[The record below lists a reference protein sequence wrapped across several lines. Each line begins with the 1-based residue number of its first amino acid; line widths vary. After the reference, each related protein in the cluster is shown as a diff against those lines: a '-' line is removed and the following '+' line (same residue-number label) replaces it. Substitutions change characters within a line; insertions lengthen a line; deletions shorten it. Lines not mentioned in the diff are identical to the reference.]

1 MGQQPSRSTVRC
13 NVSVQVDCGHGQL
26 RDDSSI
32 FDELMEEDGK
42 DKAKRESRNKSE
54 KKRRDQFNV
63 LIKELGT
70 MLPGNTRKMDKST
83 ILQKSIDF
91 LHKHKEIAA
100 QSESTEIRQDWK
112 PPFLSNEEFTQL
124 MLEALDGFFLAIMT
138 DGNIIYV
145 SENVTS
151 LLEHLPS
158 DLVDQNFLNFLPS
171 GEHSDVYK
179 ALSSHVTEGETL
191 TPEYLKTKNQ
201 LEFCCHMLRG
211 TIDPKEPP
219 VYEFV
224 KFIGNFKSLN
234 NVPNCNRNGF
244 DGVIQRSLHAAFEDR
259 VCLIATVR
267 LAKPQFLKEMCTVEE
282 PNEEFTSRHSLE
294 WKFLFLDHRAPPIIG
309 YLPFEV
315 LGTSG
320 YDYYHVDDLETLAKC
335 HEHCKRSAASNHCSV
350 LITSCHLGEQ
360 ISSLCFRL
368 VMQYGKGKSC
378 YYRFLTKGQQWIW
391 LQTHYY
397 ITYHQWN
404 SRPEFI
410 VCTHTVVSYAE
421 VRAEQRREL
430 GIEDSPPEVT
440 ADKSQDSGS
449 ESQLNASSLTEALE
463 RFNHSRTPSASSGSS
478 RKSSHTAVSD
488 PASSQMKM
496 QGDRSTPGRQ
506 SVSAVEMTSQRR
518 SSVSSQSMS
527 SQNTGQNGAPSMT
540 SQQSQQQP
548 QQQNNQSVQCSNQL
562 EAMQHLKEQLEK
574 KTRMIEDNI
583 QRQLDELRQIQ
594 VELERVHGQS
604 VQVLLS
610 CCFQMFQQKGDEGL
624 NLSSAHTPHG
634 TAGQQ
639 GATMSMQGQVVHPA
653 ALQNNMQQ
661 QQAVQT
667 QTQSQ
672 QQTLLRDQN
681 TVLSQSQRSTLTLQ
695 PQQNP
700 LPGSIYNTM
709 MIPQQSPANMV
720 QISTSL
726 AQNTGLSNSAVATF
740 AQDRSAQIRCF
751 FRAQSSQSC
760 LVAAVTAKERHSDP
774 LTLADALSTHRFPTA
789 PQLLTKLVTGQIPM
803 GAVMVPTSMFMG
815 QVVTAFAPQQGQTQ
829 TISISQ
835 QQEQQQQVQVQNQV
849 SALQA
854 GQAPLAAQQP
864 QFLQAPRLLHGNQ
877 TAQLIL
883 QAAFPLQQHSTFAAA
898 AQQQQKQQQLL
909 AAHRSD
915 SLSDRP
921 STQPQ

>member
-1 MGQQPSRSTVRC
+1 MTSSI
-13 NVSVQVDCGHGQL
+13 N

-32 FDELMEEDGK
+32 FDGLMEEDEK

-158 DLVDQNFLNFLPS
+158 DLVDQNLLNFLPS

-234 NVPNCNRNGF
+234 NVPNCNRNGY
-244 DGVIQRSLHAAFEDR
+244 DGVIQRSLHSTFEDR

-335 HEHCKRSAASNHCSV
+335 HEH
-350 LITSCHLGEQ
+350 L
-360 ISSLCFRL
+360 
-368 VMQYGKGKSC
+368 MQYGKGKSC

-430 GIEDSPPEVT
+430 GIEDCPPEVA

-449 ESQLNASSLTEALE
+449 ESQLNASSLKEALE
-463 RFNHSRTPSASSGSS
+463 RFNHSRTPSASSRSS
-478 RKSSHTAVSD
+478 HKSSHTAVSD

-518 SSVSSQSMS
+518 SSVSSQQSMS
-527 SQNTGQNGAPSMT
+527 SQNTGQNGVPSMT
-540 SQQSQQQP
+540 SQQSQQLP
-548 QQQNNQSVQCSNQL
+548 QQQLQNNQSVQYSNQL

-574 KTRMIEDNI
+574 KTRTIEDNI

-604 VQVLLS
+604 L
-610 CCFQMFQQKGDEGL
+610 QMFQQKGDEGL

-639 GATMSMQGQVVHPA
+639 GATMSMQGQVVLPA

-672 QQTLLRDQN
+672 QQTVLRDQS
-681 TVLSQSQRSTLTLQ
+681 TVMSQSQRSTLTLQ
-695 PQQNP
+695 PQQNH
-700 LPGSIYNTM
+700 LSGSLYNTM

-726 AQNTGLSNSAVATF
+726 AQNTGPSNTAVATF
-740 AQDRSAQIRCF
+740 AQDRSAQI
-751 FRAQSSQSC
+751 
-760 LVAAVTAKERHSDP
+760 
-774 LTLADALSTHRFPTA
+774 RFPTA

-835 QQEQQQQVQVQNQV
+835 QQEQQQQIQVQNQV

-854 GQAPLAAQQP
+854 GQASLAAQQP

-877 TAQLIL
+877 STQLIL
-883 QAAFPLQQHSTFAAA
+883 QAAFPLQQHSTFSAA
-898 AQQQQKQQQLL
+898 AQQQQHQL

>member
-1 MGQQPSRSTVRC
+1 DG
-13 NVSVQVDCGHGQL
+13 
-26 RDDSSI
+26 
-32 FDELMEEDGK
+32 LMEEDEK

-158 DLVDQNFLNFLPS
+158 DLVDQNLLNFLPS

-191 TPEYLKTKNQ
+191 TPEYLKSKLNQ

-244 DGVIQRSLHAAFEDR
+244 DGVIQRSLHATFEDR

-335 HEHCKRSAASNHCSV
+335 HEH
-350 LITSCHLGEQ
+350 L
-360 ISSLCFRL
+360 
-368 VMQYGKGKSC
+368 MQYGKGKSC

-449 ESQLNASSLTEALE
+449 ESQLNASSLKEALE
-463 RFNHSRTPSASSGSS
+463 RFNRSRTPSASSRSS

-518 SSVSSQSMS
+518 SSVSSQVSRKD
-527 SQNTGQNGAPSMT
+527 SQHSG
-540 SQQSQQQP
+540 
-548 QQQNNQSVQCSNQL
+548 SVQYSNQL

-594 VELERVHGQS
+594 VELERVQGQS
-604 VQVLLS
+604 L
-610 CCFQMFQQKGDEGL
+610 QMFQQKGDEGL

-639 GATMSMQGQVVHPA
+639 GATLSMQGQVVPPA
-653 ALQNNMQQ
+653 ALQNNLAQ

-672 QQTLLRDQN
+672 QQTLLRDQS
-681 TVLSQSQRSTLTLQ
+681 TRSTLTLQ

-726 AQNTGLSNSAVATF
+726 AQNTGPSNPTVATF
-740 AQDRSAQIRCF
+740 AQDRSAQI
-751 FRAQSSQSC
+751 
-760 LVAAVTAKERHSDP
+760 
-774 LTLADALSTHRFPTA
+774 RFPTA

-854 GQAPLAAQQP
+854 GQAPLATQQP

-877 TAQLIL
+877 SAQLIL

-898 AQQQQKQQQLL
+898 AQQQQKQQQQL

-915 SLSDRP
+915 GLSDRP

>member
-1 MGQQPSRSTVRC
+1 MTSSI
-13 NVSVQVDCGHGQL
+13 D

-32 FDELMEEDGK
+32 FDGLMEEDEK
-42 DKAKRESRNKSE
+42 DKAKRVSRNKSE

-145 SENVTS
+145 SESVTS

-158 DLVDQNFLNFLPS
+158 DLVDQNLLNFLPM

-179 ALSSHVTEGETL
+179 ALSSHVMEGETP

-219 VYEFV
+219 VYEYV

-234 NVPNCNRNGF
+234 NVPNCTRNGF
-244 DGVIQRSLHAAFEDR
+244 EGVIQRSLHSAFEDR

-267 LAKPQFLKEMCTVEE
+267 LAKPQFIKEMCTVEE

-335 HEHCKRSAASNHCSV
+335 HEH
-350 LITSCHLGEQ
+350 L
-360 ISSLCFRL
+360 
-368 VMQYGKGKSC
+368 MQYGKGKSC

-430 GIEDSPPEVT
+430 GIEESLPEIS

-449 ESQLNASSLTEALE
+449 ESQLNTSSLKEALE
-463 RFNHSRTPSASSGSS
+463 RFDHSRTPSASSRSS

-488 PASSQMKM
+488 PASSQMKL

-518 SSVSSQSMS
+518 SSISSQQSMS
-527 SQNTGQNGAPSMT
+527 SQNTGQNMAPSMV
-540 SQQSQQQP
+540 SQQQQQQQQP
-548 QQQNNQSVQCSNQL
+548 QQQQVQTSGQVQFSNQL
-562 EAMQHLKEQLEK
+562 DAMHHLKEQLEQR
-574 KTRMIEDNI
+574 TRMIEANI
-583 QRQLDELRQIQ
+583 QRQQDELRQIQ
-594 VELERVHGQS
+594 EELQRVQGQS
-604 VQVLLS
+604 L
-610 CCFQMFQQKGDEGL
+610 QMFLQKGSGGL
-624 NLSSAHTPHG
+624 NLNSVQMVQGNAI
-634 TAGQQ
+634 QQ
-639 GATMSMQGQVVHPA
+639 GGTLSMQSQVVSA
-653 ALQNNMQQ
+653 GTLQNSIQQQHAVQPQTQ
-661 QQAVQT
+661 QQA
-667 QTQSQ
+667 
-672 QQTLLRDQN
+672 LLREQN
-681 TVLSQSQRSTLTLQ
+681 TALSQSQRSSLTLQ
-695 PQQNP
+695 PHQNP
-700 LPGSIYNTM
+700 LPASIYNTM
-709 MIPQQSPANMV
+709 MIPQQSPANVV
-720 QISTSL
+720 QIATSL
-726 AQNTGLSNSAVATF
+726 AQNTVPNTPAVATF
-740 AQDRSAQIRCF
+740 AQDRAAQIR
-751 FRAQSSQSC
+751 
-760 LVAAVTAKERHSDP
+760 
-774 LTLADALSTHRFPTA
+774 FPA
-789 PQLLTKLVTGQIPM
+789 GPQLLTKLVTGQM
-803 GAVMVPTSMFMG
+803 TCGAVMVPTTMFMG

-835 QQEQQQQVQVQNQV
+835 QPQQQQPPPQQQEQQVQQQSQVTAMQQ
-849 SALQA
+849 
-854 GQAPLAAQQP
+854 GQASLTQQQT
-864 QFLQAPRLLHGNQ
+864 QFLQASRLLHGNQ
-877 TAQLIL
+877 STQLIL
-883 QAAFPLQQHSTFAAA
+883 QAAFPLQQQGTFTAA
-898 AQQQQKQQQLL
+898 AQQQQQQLQQHQQQQQQQKQLQQQKQQLQQQQL
-909 AAHRSD
+909 APHRAD
-915 SLSDRP
+915 SLSDR
-921 STQPQ
+921 SATQPQ

>member
-1 MGQQPSRSTVRC
+1 MTSSI
-13 NVSVQVDCGHGQL
+13 D

-32 FDELMEEDGK
+32 FDGLIEEDEK
-42 DKAKRESRNKSE
+42 DKAKRVSRNKSE
-54 KKRRDQFNV
+54 KIRRDQFNV

-70 MLPGNTRKMDKST
+70 MLPGNTCKMDKST

-158 DLVDQNFLNFLPS
+158 DLVDQNLLNFLPM
-171 GEHSDVYK
+171 GEHSEVYR
-179 ALSSHVTEGETL
+179 ALSAQVREGEML
-191 TPEYLKTKNQ
+191 TPDYLKTRNQ

-219 VYEFV
+219 VYEYV
-224 KFIGNFKSLN
+224 RFIGNFKSLKK
-234 NVPNCNRNGF
+234 VPNCTGNGF
-244 DGVIQRSLHAAFEDR
+244 DGVIQRSLHSAFEDK
-259 VCLIATVR
+259 VCLVATVR
-267 LAKPQFLKEMCTVEE
+267 LAKPQFIKEMCTVEE

-335 HEHCKRSAASNHCSV
+335 HEH
-350 LITSCHLGEQ
+350 L
-360 ISSLCFRL
+360 
-368 VMQYGKGKSC
+368 MQYGKGKSC

-430 GIEDSPPEVT
+430 GIQESPPEIAV
-440 ADKSQDSGS
+440 DKSQGSGS
-449 ESQLNASSLTEALE
+449 ESQLNASSLKEALE
-463 RFNHSRTPSASSGSS
+463 RFNRSRTPSASSRSS

-488 PASSQMKM
+488 PASSQMKI

-518 SSVSSQSMS
+518 SSVSSQVSLFMLVADIS
-527 SQNTGQNGAPSMT
+527 LFTMFLFCVCTSEQPVQYSGQLT
-540 SQQSQQQP
+540 
-548 QQQNNQSVQCSNQL
+548 
-562 EAMQHLKEQLEK
+562 AMQNLKEKLEERAR
-574 KTRMIEDNI
+574 TIETNI
-583 QRQLDELRQIQ
+583 QRQQDELRQIQ
-594 VELERVHGQS
+594 DQLQRVQGHS
-604 VQVLLS
+604 VQV
-610 CCFQMFQQKGDEGL
+610 FPQKGAGGVTAQM
-624 NLSSAHTPHG
+624 SQGS
-634 TAGQQ
+634 AGQQ
-639 GATMSMQGQVVHPA
+639 GGSLNVQGQVVSSGPV
-653 ALQNNMQQ
+653 QNSTQQ
-661 QQAVQT
+661 QCLRSRTRVPNFWLYDFSFST
-667 QTQSQ
+667 VSTLMPQSQ
-672 QQTLLRDQN
+672 QT
-681 TVLSQSQRSTLTLQ
+681 
-695 PQQNP
+695 P
-700 LPGSIYNTM
+700 LPGSLYNTM
-709 MIPQQSPANMV
+709 MIPQQNPANVV
-720 QISTSL
+720 QISTTL
-726 AQNTGLSNSAVATF
+726 AQNSRPCAPAVATF
-740 AQDRSAQIRCF
+740 AQDHSAQIR
-751 FRAQSSQSC
+751 
-760 LVAAVTAKERHSDP
+760 
-774 LTLADALSTHRFPTA
+774 FPA
-789 PQLLTKLVTGQIPM
+789 GPQLLTKLVTGQM
-803 GAVMVPTSMFMG
+803 ACGAVMVPTTMFMG

-829 TISISQ
+829 AINISQ
-835 QQEQQQQVQVQNQV
+835 QQQQEAQSQL
-849 SALQA
+849 SAMQA
-854 GQAPLAAQQP
+854 GQAPLSQQQ

-877 TAQLIL
+877 STQLIL
-883 QAAFPLQQHSTFAAA
+883 QAAFPLQQHSAFAAA
-898 AQQQQKQQQLL
+898 AQQQKPQRQQQLAPL
-909 AAHRSD
+909 RSD
-915 SLSDRP
+915 GLSDR
-921 STQPQ
+921 SSSQPQ

>member
-1 MGQQPSRSTVRC
+1 MTSSIDREGILSQDPL
-13 NVSVQVDCGHGQL
+13 QL
-26 RDDSSI
+26 LVCLLCRDDSSI
-32 FDELMEEDGK
+32 FDGLMEEDEK
-42 DKAKRESRNKSE
+42 DKAKRVSRNKSE

-138 DGNIIYV
+138 DGNIIYA
-145 SENVTS
+145 SESVTS

-158 DLVDQNFLNFLPS
+158 DLVDQNLLNFLPM

-179 ALSSHVTEGETL
+179 ALSSHIMEGETL

-211 TIDPKEPP
+211 TIDPKGPP
-219 VYEFV
+219 VYEYV

-234 NVPNCNRNGF
+234 NVPNCTRNGF
-244 DGVIQRSLHAAFEDR
+244 EGVIQRSLHSAFEDR

-267 LAKPQFLKEMCTVEE
+267 LAKPQFIKEMCTVEE

-335 HEHCKRSAASNHCSV
+335 HEH
-350 LITSCHLGEQ
+350 L
-360 ISSLCFRL
+360 
-368 VMQYGKGKSC
+368 MQYGKGKSC

-430 GIEDSPPEVT
+430 GIEESQPEIT
-440 ADKSQDSGS
+440 ADKQSQDSGS
-449 ESQLNASSLTEALE
+449 ESQLNTSSLKEALE
-463 RFNHSRTPSASSGSS
+463 RFNRSRTPSASSRSS

-488 PASSQMKM
+488 PASSQMKL

-518 SSVSSQSMS
+518 SSISSQSM
-527 SQNTGQNGAPSMT
+527 
-540 SQQSQQQP
+540 
-548 QQQNNQSVQCSNQL
+548 VQFCSQL
-562 EAMQHLKEQLEK
+562 EAMQNLKEQLEQR
-574 KTRMIEDNI
+574 TRMIEANI
-583 QRQLDELRQIQ
+583 QRQQDELRQIQ
-594 VELERVHGQS
+594 DELQRVQGQS
-604 VQVLLS
+604 L
-610 CCFQMFQQKGDEGL
+610 QMFLQKGAGGI
-624 NLSSAHTPHG
+624 NLSSVQMAQG
-634 TAGQQ
+634 NAVQQ
-639 GATMSMQGQVVHPA
+639 GGTLSMQGQVVSAGP
-653 ALQNNMQQ
+653 LQNSIQQ
-661 QQAVQT
+661 QHANMPC
-667 QTQSQ
+667 SPSK
-672 QQTLLRDQN
+672 QTLLREQS
-681 TVLSQSQRSTLTLQ
+681 TALSQSQRSSLTLQ

-700 LPGSIYNTM
+700 LPASLYNTM
-709 MIPQQSPANMV
+709 MIPQQSPTNVV
-720 QISTSL
+720 QIATSL
-726 AQNTGLSNSAVATF
+726 AQNTGPNTPPVATF
-740 AQDRSAQIRCF
+740 AQDRAAQIR
-751 FRAQSSQSC
+751 
-760 LVAAVTAKERHSDP
+760 
-774 LTLADALSTHRFPTA
+774 FPA
-789 PQLLTKLVTGQIPM
+789 GPQLLTKLVTGQM
-803 GAVMVPTSMFMG
+803 ACGAVMVPTTMFMG
-815 QVVTAFAPQQGQTQ
+815 QVVMPFAPQQGQTQ

-835 QQEQQQQVQVQNQV
+835 QPPQQQQQQQEQQVQQQSQVTAMQP
-849 SALQA
+849 
-854 GQAPLAAQQP
+854 GQAPLAQQQT
-864 QFLQAPRLLHGNQ
+864 QFLQVTLS
-877 TAQLIL
+877 I
-883 QAAFPLQQHSTFAAA
+883 HSSSASSWKPVHPADPAGVPFAAA
-898 AQQQQKQQQLL
+898 GYLHCHNPTAAATVTHNSNSSYNNINSNNSNNNKSSYNSRNSNWPLTGRTVCPIALL
-909 AAHRSD
+909 RSHN
-915 SLSDRP
+915 
-921 STQPQ
+921 

>member
-1 MGQQPSRSTVRC
+1 G
-13 NVSVQVDCGHGQL
+13 
-26 RDDSSI
+26 
-32 FDELMEEDGK
+32 LMEEDEK

-158 DLVDQNFLNFLPS
+158 DLVDQNLLNFLPS

-179 ALSSHVTEGETL
+179 ALSSHVTEGESL
-191 TPEYLKTKNQ
+191 TPEYLKSKLNQ

-244 DGVIQRSLHAAFEDR
+244 DGVIQRSLHATFEDR

-335 HEHCKRSAASNHCSV
+335 HEH
-350 LITSCHLGEQ
+350 L
-360 ISSLCFRL
+360 
-368 VMQYGKGKSC
+368 MQYGKGKSC

-430 GIEDSPPEVT
+430 GIKDSPPEVT
-440 ADKSQDSGS
+440 ADKSQDLGS
-449 ESQLNASSLTEALE
+449 ESQLNASSLKEALE
-463 RFNHSRTPSASSGSS
+463 RFNRSRTPSASSRSS

-518 SSVSSQSMS
+518 SSVSSQVSRKD
-527 SQNTGQNGAPSMT
+527 SQHSG
-540 SQQSQQQP
+540 
-548 QQQNNQSVQCSNQL
+548 SVQYSNQL
-562 EAMQHLKEQLEK
+562 EAMQHLKDQLEK

-594 VELERVHGQS
+594 VELERVQGQS
-604 VQVLLS
+604 L
-610 CCFQMFQQKGDEGL
+610 QMFQQKGDEGQ
-624 NLSSAHTPHG
+624 NLSSAAHTPHG

-639 GATMSMQGQVVHPA
+639 GATLSMQGQMFPPA
-653 ALQNNMQQ
+653 ALQNNLAQ

-672 QQTLLRDQN
+672 QQTLLRDQS
-681 TVLSQSQRSTLTLQ
+681 TRSTLTLQ

-700 LPGSIYNTM
+700 FPGSIYNTM

-726 AQNTGLSNSAVATF
+726 AQNTGPSNPAVATF
-740 AQDRSAQIRCF
+740 AQDRSAQI
-751 FRAQSSQSC
+751 
-760 LVAAVTAKERHSDP
+760 
-774 LTLADALSTHRFPTA
+774 RFPTA

-835 QQEQQQQVQVQNQV
+835 QQEQQQQVQLQNQV
-849 SALQA
+849 SA
-854 GQAPLAAQQP
+854 
-864 QFLQAPRLLHGNQ
+864 LQAPRLLHGNQ
-877 TAQLIL
+877 SAQLIL

-898 AQQQQKQQQLL
+898 AQQQQKQQQQQQL

-915 SLSDRP
+915 GLSDRP

>member
-1 MGQQPSRSTVRC
+1 M
-13 NVSVQVDCGHGQL
+13 
-26 RDDSSI
+26 DDSSI
-32 FDELMEEDGK
+32 FDGLMEEDEK
-42 DKAKRESRNKSE
+42 DKAKRVSRNKSE

-145 SENVTS
+145 SESVTS

-158 DLVDQNFLNFLPS
+158 DLVDQNLLNFLPV

-179 ALSSHVTEGETL
+179 ALSSHIMEGETL

-219 VYEFV
+219 VYEYV

-234 NVPNCNRNGF
+234 NVPNCGRNGF
-244 DGVIQRSLHAAFEDR
+244 EGVIQRSLHSAFEDR

-267 LAKPQFLKEMCTVEE
+267 LAKPQFIKEMCTVDE

-335 HEHCKRSAASNHCSV
+335 HEH
-350 LITSCHLGEQ
+350 L
-360 ISSLCFRL
+360 
-368 VMQYGKGKSC
+368 MQYGKGKSC

-430 GIEDSPPEVT
+430 GIEVSPPEIT
-440 ADKSQDSGS
+440 PDKSQDSGS
-449 ESQLNASSLTEALE
+449 ESQLNTSSLKEVLD
-463 RFNHSRTPSASSGSS
+463 RFDHSRTPSVSSRSS

-488 PASSQMKM
+488 PACKLTTFSL
-496 QGDRSTPGRQ
+496 RQ
-506 SVSAVEMTSQRR
+506 TLNASLKHSFYHFFVSCTEYNYSLVTFCFLSCFR
-518 SSVSSQSMS
+518 VVVLSQSM
-527 SQNTGQNGAPSMT
+527 
-540 SQQSQQQP
+540 
-548 QQQNNQSVQCSNQL
+548 VQFSNQL
-562 EAMQHLKEQLEK
+562 EAMQHLKDQLEQR
-574 KTRMIEDNI
+574 TRMIEANI
-583 QRQLDELRQIQ
+583 QRQQDELRQIQ
-594 VELERVHGQS
+594 EELQRVQGQS
-604 VQVLLS
+604 L
-610 CCFQMFQQKGDEGL
+610 QMFLQKGAGGL
-624 NLSSAHTPHG
+624 NLSSVQMAQG
-634 TAGQQ
+634 NAMQQ
-639 GATMSMQGQVVHPA
+639 GGTLSMQGQVVSAGP
-653 ALQNNMQQ
+653 LQNNIQQ
-661 QQAVQT
+661 QHAVQP
-667 QTQSQ
+667 QPQ
-672 QQTLLRDQN
+672 QQTLLREQS
-681 TVLSQSQRSTLTLQ
+681 TALSQSQRSSLTLQ

-700 LPGSIYNTM
+700 MPVSLYNTM
-709 MIPQQSPANMV
+709 MIPQQSPANVV
-720 QISTSL
+720 QIATTL
-726 AQNTGLSNSAVATF
+726 AQNTGPNTPAVATF
-740 AQDRSAQIRCF
+740 AQDRGAQIR
-751 FRAQSSQSC
+751 
-760 LVAAVTAKERHSDP
+760 
-774 LTLADALSTHRFPTA
+774 FPA
-789 PQLLTKLVTGQIPM
+789 GPQLLTKLVTGQM
-803 GAVMVPTSMFMG
+803 ACGAVMVPTTMFMG
-815 QVVTAFAPQQGQTQ
+815 QVVTAFAP
-829 TISISQ
+829 
-835 QQEQQQQVQVQNQV
+835 
-849 SALQA
+849 
-854 GQAPLAAQQP
+854 
-864 QFLQAPRLLHGNQ
+864 RLLHGNQ
-877 TAQLIL
+877 STQLIL
-883 QAAFPLQQHSTFAAA
+883 QAAFPLQQQGAFTATAQQQQQQLQQQQHQHHQQ
-898 AQQQQKQQQLL
+898 QQQQKQLQQQKQQLQQQQL
-909 AAHRSD
+909 APLRAD
-915 SLSDRP
+915 SLSDR
-921 STQPQ
+921 SSSQPQ

>member
-1 MGQQPSRSTVRC
+1 MTSSI
-13 NVSVQVDCGHGQL
+13 D

-32 FDELMEEDGK
+32 FDGLIEEDEK
-42 DKAKRESRNKSE
+42 DKAKRVSRNKSE
-54 KKRRDQFNV
+54 KIRRDQFNV

-70 MLPGNTRKMDKST
+70 MLPGNTCKMDKST

-158 DLVDQNFLNFLPS
+158 DLVDQNLLNFLPM
-171 GEHSDVYK
+171 GEHSEVYR
-179 ALSSHVTEGETL
+179 ALSAQVREGEML
-191 TPEYLKTKNQ
+191 TPDYLKTRNQ

-219 VYEFV
+219 VYEYV
-224 KFIGNFKSLN
+224 RFIGNFKSLKK
-234 NVPNCNRNGF
+234 VPNCTGNGF
-244 DGVIQRSLHAAFEDR
+244 DGVIQRSLHSAFEDK
-259 VCLIATVR
+259 VCLVATVR
-267 LAKPQFLKEMCTVEE
+267 LAKPQFIKEMCTVEE

-335 HEHCKRSAASNHCSV
+335 HEH
-350 LITSCHLGEQ
+350 L
-360 ISSLCFRL
+360 
-368 VMQYGKGKSC
+368 MQYGKGKSC

-430 GIEDSPPEVT
+430 GIQESPPEIAV
-440 ADKSQDSGS
+440 DKQSQGSGS
-449 ESQLNASSLTEALE
+449 ESQLNASSLKEALE
-463 RFNHSRTPSASSGSS
+463 RFNRSRTPSASSRSS

-488 PASSQMKM
+488 PASSQMKI

-518 SSVSSQSMS
+518 SSVSSQQSIS
-527 SQNTGQNGAPSMT
+527 SQNTGQNMVPSVV
-540 SQQSQQQP
+540 SQQQ
-548 QQQNNQSVQCSNQL
+548 QQQIPTTQPVQYSGQL
-562 EAMQHLKEQLEK
+562 TAMQNLKEKLEERAR
-574 KTRMIEDNI
+574 TIETNI
-583 QRQLDELRQIQ
+583 QRQQDELRQIQ
-594 VELERVHGQS
+594 DQLQRVQGHS
-604 VQVLLS
+604 VQV
-610 CCFQMFQQKGDEGL
+610 FPQKGAGGVTAQM
-624 NLSSAHTPHG
+624 SQGS
-634 TAGQQ
+634 AGQQ
-639 GATMSMQGQVVHPA
+639 GGSLNVQGQVVSSGPV
-653 ALQNNMQQ
+653 QNSTQQ
-661 QQAVQT
+661 QPAIQP
-667 QTQSQ
+667 Q
-672 QQTLLRDQN
+672 QLKLR
-681 TVLSQSQRSTLTLQ
+681 TEHGPALSQSQQT
-695 PQQNP
+695 P
-700 LPGSIYNTM
+700 LPGSLYNTM
-709 MIPQQSPANMV
+709 MIPQQNPANVV
-720 QISTSL
+720 QISTTL
-726 AQNTGLSNSAVATF
+726 AQNSRPCAPAVATF
-740 AQDRSAQIRCF
+740 AQDHSAQIR
-751 FRAQSSQSC
+751 
-760 LVAAVTAKERHSDP
+760 
-774 LTLADALSTHRFPTA
+774 FPA
-789 PQLLTKLVTGQIPM
+789 GPQLLTKLVTGQM
-803 GAVMVPTSMFMG
+803 ACGAVMVPTTMFMG

-829 TISISQ
+829 AINISQ
-835 QQEQQQQVQVQNQV
+835 QQQQEAQSQL
-849 SALQA
+849 SAMQA
-854 GQAPLAAQQP
+854 GQAPLSQQQ

-877 TAQLIL
+877 STQLIL
-883 QAAFPLQQHSTFAAA
+883 QAAFPLQQHSAFAAA
-898 AQQQQKQQQLL
+898 AQQQKPQRQQQLAPL
-909 AAHRSD
+909 RSD
-915 SLSDRP
+915 GLSDR
-921 STQPQ
+921 SSSQPQ

>member
-1 MGQQPSRSTVRC
+1 MTS
-13 NVSVQVDCGHGQL
+13 NIN

-32 FDELMEEDGK
+32 FDGLMEEDEK

-112 PPFLSNEEFTQL
+112 PLFLSNEEFTQL

-158 DLVDQNFLNFLPS
+158 DLVDQNLLNFLPS

-191 TPEYLKTKNQ
+191 APEYLKTKNQ

-244 DGVIQRSLHAAFEDR
+244 DGVIQRSLHSTFEDR

-335 HEHCKRSAASNHCSV
+335 HEH
-350 LITSCHLGEQ
+350 L
-360 ISSLCFRL
+360 
-368 VMQYGKGKSC
+368 MQYGKGKSC

-430 GIEDSPPEVT
+430 GIEDSAPEVT

-449 ESQLNASSLTEALE
+449 ESQLNASSLKEALE
-463 RFNHSRTPSASSGSS
+463 RFNHSRTPSASSRSS

-496 QGDRSTPGRQ
+496 HRSTPGRQ

-527 SQNTGQNGAPSMT
+527 SQNTGQNGAPSMI

-548 QQQNNQSVQCSNQL
+548 QQQQQLENNQSVQYSNQL

-594 VELERVHGQS
+594 VELERVQGQS
-604 VQVLLS
+604 L
-610 CCFQMFQQKGDEGL
+610 QMFQQKGDEGL

-639 GATMSMQGQVVHPA
+639 GATLSMQGQVVPPA

-667 QTQSQ
+667 QLQH
-672 QQTLLRDQN
+672 QTLLRDQS
-681 TVLSQSQRSTLTLQ
+681 TVQSQSQLSTLTLQ

-700 LPGSIYNTM
+700 LPSSIFNTM

-726 AQNTGLSNSAVATF
+726 AQNTGPGNPAVATF
-740 AQDRSAQIRCF
+740 AQDRSAQI
-751 FRAQSSQSC
+751 
-760 LVAAVTAKERHSDP
+760 
-774 LTLADALSTHRFPTA
+774 RFPTA

-829 TISISQ
+829 AISIS
-835 QQEQQQQVQVQNQV
+835 QEQQQQVQVQNQV

-877 TAQLIL
+877 SAQLIL

-898 AQQQQKQQQLL
+898 VQQQQKQQQQQQQQL

-915 SLSDRP
+915 SLSDRL